1 MCISEKGEIMDFQ
14 NYLKKDIT
22 CSCGHIHRCD
32 IDSILIEPDALK
44 KLPDLLALE
53 TYYHI
58 CILEDE
64 NTKKVMGD
72 QVEKM
77 VTDNNYKVSTIVLPG
92 DHLLPDE
99 AGIGSVVTELP
110 VNCDLILA
118 VGGGTI
124 NDLGKFV
131 SYKTGI
137 PYMII
142 ATAPSMDGF
151 ASNVAAMVTKKA
163 KETYPAQMP
172 KAIIADTKLMM
183 DCPLDLIAAG
193 VGDVLGKY
201 VCLTD
206 WKLSHILTGEYYC
219 EYVANIVKESV
230 EKVVHAAEV
239 LAERRD
245 LQCMEELMEGLVLS
259 GIAMS
264 YIGNSR
270 PASGSEHH
278 LGHFWEMHFLQH
290 GEHGA
295 YHGTKVGVGTVFCL
309 KMYEWLAEENL
320 DEMAAKEYNFDFEA
334 WSENI
339 HRIYK
344 MAAPKVIALEAKGNK
359 NSNEKR
365 QKRMENLILHK
376 KEVLDLIHAL
386 PKAEEIEKLLANLE
400 TPVYPSQIEVSDEHV
415 VDACVYAKELRE
427 RVGLLQVLHDLGIA
441 KTYGQRMVREFCK

>member
-1 MCISEKGEIMDFQ
+1 MNFEK
-14 NYLKKDIT
+14 YLKRDIL
-22 CSCGHIHRCD
+22 CECGHVHRCD
-32 IDSILIEPDALK
+32 IDTILIEPDALK
-44 KLPDLLALE
+44 KLPELLAPE
-53 TYYHI
+53 TYQHI

-64 NTKKVMGD
+64 NTKQVMGEK
-72 QVEKM
+72 VETL
-77 VTDNNYKVSTIVLPG
+77 VAENNYKVSTIVLPK

-118 VGGGTI
+118 VGSGTI

-172 KAIIADTKLMM
+172 KAIIADTKLML
-183 DCPLDLIAAG
+183 DAPLDLIGAG

-219 EYVANIVKESV
+219 DYVENIVRESV
-230 EKVVHAAEV
+230 EKVRHAAEI

-245 LQCMEELMEGLVLS
+245 LQCIEELMEGLVLS

-264 YIGNSR
+264 YVGNSR

-295 YHGTKVGVGTVFCL
+295 YHGAKVGVGTVFCL

-320 DEMAAKEYNFDFEA
+320 EELASKEYHFDREA
-334 WSENI
+334 WGQDI
-339 HRIYK
+339 RRIYK
-344 MAAPKVIALEAKGNK
+344 LAAPKVIALEDKGNK
-359 NSNEKR
+359 NSCEKR
-365 QKRMENLILHK
+365 RSRMEKLIEHK
-376 KEVLDLIHAL
+376 EEVLEIIHAL
-386 PKAEEIEKLLANLE
+386 PKAEEVEKLLSNLE
-400 TPVYPSQIEVSDEHV
+400 APVYPSQIEVTDEHV

-427 RVGLLQVLHDLGIA
+427 RVGLLQILHDFGIA

>member
-1 MCISEKGEIMDFQ
+1 MDFRD
-14 NYLKKDIT
+14 YLNQDIA
-22 CSCGHIHRCD
+22 CGCGHIHRCD
-32 IDSILIEPDALK
+32 IDTILIEPGALD
-44 KLPDLLALE
+44 KLPELLNKESYAHL
-53 TYYHI
+53 

-64 NTKKVMGD
+64 NTKQVVGD
-72 QVEKM
+72 RVEKL
-77 VTDNNYKVSTIVLPG
+77 VTADYKVSTIVLPG
-92 DHLLPDE
+92 SHLLPDE

-110 VNCDLILA
+110 VDCDLILA

-142 ATAPSMDGF
+142 ASAPSMDGF

-163 KETYPAQMP
+163 KETYAAQMP
-172 KAIIADTKLMM
+172 KAIIADTKLML

-206 WKLSHILTGEYYC
+206 WKLSNILTGEYYC
-219 EYVANIVKESV
+219 DYVAGIVRQSV
-230 EKVVHAAEV
+230 EKVVHAAQV
-239 LAERRD
+239 LAQRRD
-245 LQCMEELMEGLVLS
+245 LQCIAELTEGLVLS

-295 YHGTKVGVGTVFCL
+295 YHGIKVGVGTAMCL
-309 KMYEWLAEENL
+309 KMYEWLAMEDL
-320 DEMAAKEYNFDFEA
+320 DGLAAKEYHFDIDA
-334 WSENI
+334 WAENI
-339 HRIYK
+339 HKIYK
-344 MAAPKVIALEAKGNK
+344 TAAPKVIALEAKGGK
-359 NSNEKR
+359 NSEENR
-365 QKRMENLILHK
+365 AKRMERLVANKAEMIGLING
-376 KEVLDLIHAL
+376 L
-386 PKAEEIEKLLANLE
+386 PKAEAVAKLLADLE
-400 TPVYPSQIEVSDEHV
+400 APVYPSQIEVTEDHV

-441 KTYGQRMVREFCK
+441 EEYGHRILNEFCN